1 MQASSIVKR
10 IETDQKSKNPSV
22 IPGRKKGPSF
32 LNDSP
37 FELDTFIIKIQE
49 AVVLV
54 QMTFLANN
62 TPEVPLLSHEEYRMS
77 QVLNKMTHP
86 AINI

>member
-1 MQASSIVKR
+1 MKR
-10 IETDQKSKNPSV
+10 KNEADRKSKNSGI

-54 QMTFLANN
+54 QMTFLMNN
-62 TPEVPLLSHEEYRMS
+62 TSEVLRLS
-77 QVLNKMTHP
+77 Q
-86 AINI
+86 

>member
-1 MQASSIVKR
+1 MLLKKYEVDS
-10 IETDQKSKNPSV
+10 KSKNSGI
-22 IPGRKKGPSF
+22 IPGRKKGLPF
-32 LNDSP
+32 LYDSP
-37 FELDTFIIKIQE
+37 FELDAFIIKIQE

-54 QMTFLANN
+54 QMTFLMNDI
-62 TPEVPLLSHEEYRMS
+62 PEVSLLSHEEYHIS